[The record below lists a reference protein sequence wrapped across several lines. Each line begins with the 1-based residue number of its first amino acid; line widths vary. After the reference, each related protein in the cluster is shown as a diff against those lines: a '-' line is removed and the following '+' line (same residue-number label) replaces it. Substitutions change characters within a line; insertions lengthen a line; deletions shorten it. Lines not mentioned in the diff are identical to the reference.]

1 MAIKVYKVK
10 IEGYV
15 VDQDFGGSGPGLTP
29 ADWHPSQI
37 VEGMGA
43 NIEVTETL
51 VDTIEAQPPV
61 SMDKLEIAIDIL
73 SSIDGNDNV
82 DTAQEYICQYYN
94 EVSAGAKQPEE
105 G

>member
-1 MAIKVYKVK
+1 MTIKVYRVK
-10 IEGYV
+10 IEGFV
-15 VDQDFGGSGPGLTP
+15 VSQDFGGSGPELTP
-29 ADWHPSQI
+29 GGWPPDQI
-37 VEGMGA
+37 LEAMGA
-43 NIEVTETL
+43 DIEVTETL

-94 EVSAGAKQPEE
+94 EASARAKPE
-105 G
+105 GG

>member
-1 MAIKVYKVK
+1 MTIKVYRVK
-10 IEGYV
+10 LEGFV
-15 VDQDFGGSGPGLTP
+15 VSQDFSGSGPGLTP

-51 VDTIEAQPPV
+51 VDTIE
-61 SMDKLEIAIDIL
+61 DE
-73 SSIDGNDNV
+73 
-82 DTAQEYICQYYN
+82 
-94 EVSAGAKQPEE
+94 PEE